1 MLTQAEK
8 ELICRVGTGTGMGGA
23 LSRNW
28 LPALSSSELPEPGG
42 DPVHVELLGEHF
54 VAFRDSDGKV
64 GLLDEACCHRGAS
77 LLLGRVEG
85 CGIRCIYHGWKFAVD
100 GKVLETPNVP
110 DGKFK
115 DRIRARAHPVRE
127 AGGLI
132 WTYLGPADLQPQFPD
147 WPWMNVDDAHR
158 VNAFALFPCNYVQVM
173 EGLVDSSHL
182 SVLHITPLS
191 QAGKSELDF
200 ARKTESM
207 AFDAAPRIEAEVTD
221 FGFHYVALRDLSTTA
236 GRGIEARVAA
246 FISPCFIANPNGD
259 LFFLVVPV
267 NDVTTR
273 FYHVW
278 WNTERRIG
286 EEPQRSEQ
294 LKFVGLDEESLARH
308 GMTPESAVTEKRPTR
323 ENRWHQ
329 DRSAVRRGHF
339 SGLHSFTQED
349 MAASVSGGAIR
360 DRSKEMLSIADI
372 AIGRLYRVLLN
383 TAKRVAQGQSP
394 IAIDADTHAIFGANG
409 TIGPGVN
416 WHTLVPTHRVQRGS
430 DPVESVA

>member
-1 MLTQAEK
+1 
-8 ELICRVGTGTGMGGA
+8 MGAA
-23 LSRNW
+23 LRRYW

-54 VAFRDSDGKV
+54 VAFRDSEGKV

-221 FGFHYVALRDLSTTA
+221 FGFHYVALRDLSATE

-278 WNTERRIG
+278 WSTERRIG

-308 GMTPESAVTEKRPTR
+308 GMTPESAVTGKRPTR
-323 ENRWHQ
+323 ENRWYQ
-329 DRSAVRRGHF
+329 DRNAVRRGHF
-339 SGLHSFTQED
+339 TGLHSFTQED

-416 WHTLVPTHRVQRGS
+416 WRTLVPTHRVQRGS
-430 DPVESVA
+430 ESVESVA

>member
-1 MLTQAEK
+1 MLTHAEN
-8 ELICRVGTGTGMGGA
+8 ELICRVGRETGMGTA
-23 LSRNW
+23 MRRYW

-42 DPVHVELLGEHF
+42 DPVHVELMGEHF

-77 LLLGRVEG
+77 LLLGHVEG

-110 DGKFK
+110 DAKFK

-132 WTYLGPADLQPQFPD
+132 WTYLGPAELQPPFPD
-147 WPWMNVDDAHR
+147 WPWMNVDASHR

-207 AFDAAPRIEAEVTD
+207 VFDAAPRIEAEVTD
-221 FGFHYVALRDLSTTA
+221 FGFHYVALRDLSSA
-236 GRGIEARVAA
+236 QGSRIEARVAA

-267 NDVTTR
+267 NDVATR

-278 WNTERRIG
+278 WNVERKIG

-308 GMTPESAVTEKRPTR
+308 GMTPASAATDKLPTR

-329 DRSAVRRGHF
+329 DRDSVRKGHF
-339 SGLHSFTQED
+339 TGLHSFTQED

-360 DRSKEMLSIADI
+360 DRTKEMLSVADI

-383 TAKRVAQGQSP
+383 TARRVAEGKGP
-394 IAIDADTHAIFGANG
+394 IAVDADTHTIFGANG
-409 TIGPGVN
+409 TLDPGVN
-416 WHTLVPTHRVQRGS
+416 WHTLVPTHRIQRGS
-430 DPVESVA
+430 DSVESLG